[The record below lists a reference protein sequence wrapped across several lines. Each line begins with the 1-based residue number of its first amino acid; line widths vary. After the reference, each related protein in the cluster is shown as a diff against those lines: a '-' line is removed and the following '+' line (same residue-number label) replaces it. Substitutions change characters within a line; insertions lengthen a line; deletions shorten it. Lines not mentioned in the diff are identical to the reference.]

1 MLFAYLLC
9 VFIETVKAGW
19 QLLILTSKTKTMA
32 QDIQNLQDIKQDI
45 KLVVVDIDGTIS
57 GDANQVNERV
67 KKAVK
72 AAQAMGVKVAIATGR
87 MYCSAL
93 RFHGEIGSDL
103 PLISYQGAFIKDP
116 QTDELVGHW
125 PVEQEQALALLDDLG
140 EYATNDQLSIH
151 IYVNDQLYVRQMT
164 AQTQAYAE
172 RSKVDVRVVGD
183 LREFLT
189 SPDNEHP
196 PTKILAL
203 SDTAELVTE
212 MLRVLKGRY
221 TPQQLYLTKSV
232 ATFFE
237 ATNPIANKGTAV
249 KYLAEDIL
257 GLQRSQV
264 LAIGDNFN
272 DLEMIEYAGIGV
284 VMGNAPEGLKAYGD
298 WIAPS
303 VEEDGAAV
311 AIEKFVLGQ

>member
-1 MLFAYLLC
+1 MKIFASNACYILIVAIFATLLPSNQ
-9 VFIETVKAGW
+9 VNKLA
-19 QLLILTSKTKTMA
+19 KTKQKQSKKLMA
-32 QDIQNLQDIKQDI
+32 QNI

-57 GDANQVNERV
+57 GDANQVNDAV
-67 KKAVK
+67 KQAIK
-72 AAQAMGVKVAIATGR
+72 AAQAKGVKVAIATGR
-87 MYCSAL
+87 MYRSAV
-93 RFHGEIGSDL
+93 RFHELIGSDM

-116 QTDELVGHW
+116 KTDELVGHW
-125 PVEQEQALALLDDLG
+125 PVELEQALSLLDDLG
-140 EYATNDQLSIH
+140 EFATHDKLSIH
-151 IYVNDQLYVRQMT
+151 IYVNDELYVRKMT
-164 AQTQAYAE
+164 PQTKFYAE
-172 RSKVDVRVVGD
+172 RSKVEVNVVGN

-189 SPDNEHP
+189 RTSTENP

-203 SDTAELVTE
+203 SDTAELITE

-249 KYLAEDIL
+249 KHLAENIL
-257 GLQRSQV
+257 GFDRSQV

-284 VMGNAPEGLKAYGD
+284 VMGNGAEGLKPLGD
-298 WIAPS
+298 WVAPS
-303 VEEDGAAV
+303 VEDDGVAV
-311 AIEKFVLGQ
+311 AIEKFVLN

>member
-1 MLFAYLLC
+1 MKIFASNACYILIVAIFATLLPSNQ
-9 VFIETVKAGW
+9 VNKQA
-19 QLLILTSKTKTMA
+19 KTKQKQSKKLMA
-32 QDIQNLQDIKQDI
+32 QNI

-57 GDANQVNERV
+57 GDANQVNDAV
-67 KKAVK
+67 KQAIK
-72 AAQAMGVKVAIATGR
+72 AAQAKGVKVAIATGR
-87 MYCSAL
+87 MYRSAV
-93 RFHGEIGSDL
+93 RFHELIGSDM

-116 QTDELVGHW
+116 KTDELVGHW
-125 PVEQEQALALLDDLG
+125 PVELEQALSLLDDLG
-140 EYATNDQLSIH
+140 EFATHDKLSIH
-151 IYVNDQLYVRQMT
+151 IYVNDELYVRKMT
-164 AQTQAYAE
+164 PQTKFYAE
-172 RSKVDVRVVGD
+172 RSKVEVNVVGN

-189 SPDNEHP
+189 RTSTENP

-203 SDTAELVTE
+203 SDTAELITE

-249 KYLAEDIL
+249 KHLAENIL
-257 GLQRSQV
+257 GFDRSQV

-284 VMGNAPEGLKAYGD
+284 VMGNGAEGLKPLGD
-298 WIAPS
+298 WVAPS
-303 VEEDGAAV
+303 VEDDGVAV
-311 AIEKFVLGQ
+311 AIEKFVLN